1 MCSPVH
7 LPALWIATKPNW
19 MGGNYLSTS
28 GKVNMAQNVFSWLDE
43 RLGLKAIY
51 DTVLDRKVPK
61 VNWWFTLG
69 SASLFL
75 GALQGITGILLSVYY
90 VPTPDHAY
98 DSITYIMTGVQ
109 FGWLIRGLHH
119 WGSSLL
125 ILTAFIHM
133 LRVFFY
139 GAYKYPREFTWI
151 TGVALLISALGMG
164 FTGYL
169 LPWNQRSYWAT
180 TVGTEIAGTVP
191 GIGDFILRVLRG
203 GTDLSA
209 VTLSRFFSLHIW
221 IIPVI
226 ALATVLTH
234 LYMVIRLGISNI
246 PDKDS

>member
-1 MCSPVH
+1 MVQS
-7 LPALWIATKPNW
+7 IFN
-19 MGGNYLSTS
+19 
-28 GKVNMAQNVFSWLDE
+28 WLDE
-43 RLGLKAIY
+43 RLDLTGIY
-51 DTVLDRKVPK
+51 NTILDRKVPK

-75 GALQGITGILLSVYY
+75 GVLQGITGMLLSVYY

-98 DSITYIMTGVQ
+98 DSITFIMNGVQ
-109 FGWLIRGLHH
+109 FGWLIRGIHH
-119 WGSSLL
+119 WGASLL
-125 ILTAFIHM
+125 ILTAFIHL

-139 GAYKYPREFTWI
+139 GAYKYPREFTWF
-151 TGVALLISALGMG
+151 TGVILLIGALGMG

-191 GIGDFILRVLRG
+191 GVGSFLLRVLRG

-221 IIPVI
+221 IFPAII
-226 ALATVLTH
+226 IATVLVH
-234 LYMVIRLGISNI
+234 LYLVIRLGISNI